1 MTIVPKWYMVG
12 PGTKYSNM
20 FRESDHM
27 SHYNLKYH
35 YLVIKVK
42 LSEKST
48 W

>member
-1 MTIVPKWYMVG
+1 
-12 PGTKYSNM
+12 
-20 FRESDHM
+20 M